1 MYKHKDK
8 INMTGKIFSTS
19 LLFTLL
25 LFCVESKS
33 QTIADRIDSLI
44 NNSSFLNTS
53 EVGILVYD
61 LTSKKELYRHQAE
74 KLYRPAS
81 VEKIITSVTALSA
94 LGKDY
99 QIKTGLSYSG
109 YIQGDTLYGNIYV
122 KGDFDPEFMQEDMD
136 SMVDAIVNMG
146 IHGVKGRLIGD
157 VSMMDSVYWGP
168 GWAWDDTPD
177 TFQPYLSPLML
188 NRGCV
193 NISILPSGGSKANVE
208 IKPESD
214 FYTLDNR
221 TTSSGTNV
229 SVTRNWLNNGNIITV
244 SGSSRHKAGTSIN
257 IFDTKG
263 FFMHTLR
270 FQLQGKGIFIPKDS
284 ISYDNVPESS
294 KGIITVYRDI
304 DEVLKRALKES
315 DNLSAEALL
324 FHATREISNGR
335 KNLGHKD
342 GQEAIYRFM
351 KSDIG
356 FDSRKFRIVDG
367 CGVSDY
373 NYVSPELI
381 MGYLKYAFSSPLIF
395 HPFYDSLPIA
405 GIDGTLQYRMGK
417 GKTFRNVRAKTGTL
431 TGVCSLAGYV
441 TSPAKHTIAFVI
453 INQNVLKYVTSR
465 RFQDAICSILASYN

>member
-1 MYKHKDK
+1 
-8 INMTGKIFSTS
+8 MTRTISRTFS
-19 LLFTLL
+19 LLLL
-25 LFCVESKS
+25 SLLCISLHS
-33 QTIADRIDSLI
+33 QTIAHRIDSLI

-61 LTSKKELYRHQAE
+61 LTSKKELYRYQAE

-81 VEKIITSVTALSA
+81 VEKVITSVTALSV

-109 YIQGDTLYGNIYV
+109 YIEGDTLYGDIYV
-122 KGDFDPEFMQEDMD
+122 KGDFDPEFMQEDME
-136 SMVDAIVNMG
+136 SMVDAISNMG

-193 NISILPSGGSKANVE
+193 NISITPSGGGRANVE

-214 FYTLDNR
+214 FYTINNI
-221 TTSSGTNV
+221 TSSSGTNV
-229 SVTRNWLNNGNIITV
+229 TATRNWLDNGNTITI
-244 SGSSRHKAGTSIN
+244 SGTSRHKASTSMN

-270 FQLQGKGIFIPKDS
+270 YQLQGKGIFISKDS
-284 ISYDNVPESS
+284 VAYDNIPDNT

-315 DNLSAEALL
+315 DNLSAEALF
-324 FHATREISNGR
+324 FHATREISNG
-335 KNLGHKD
+335 KKYLSHKD
-342 GQEAIYRFM
+342 GQDAIYKFM
-351 KSDIG
+351 KTDIG

-405 GIDGTLQYRMGK
+405 GIDGTLQYRMGRSK
-417 GKTFRNVRAKTGTL
+417 CFRNVRAKTGTL

-441 TSPAKHTIAFVI
+441 TSPAKHIIAFVI
-453 INQNVLKYVTSR
+453 INQNVLKYVSAR
-465 RFQDAICSILASYN
+465 RFQDEICNVLATYN

>member
-1 MYKHKDK
+1 MKRT
-8 INMTGKIFSTS
+8 ILRTF
-19 LLFTLL
+19 LL
-25 LFCVESKS
+25 LTLFFLCVLSHS
-33 QTIADRIDSLI
+33 QTIAHRIDSLI
-44 NNSSFLNTS
+44 NNSSFLKTS

-61 LTSKKELYRHQAE
+61 LTSKQELYRYQAE

-81 VEKIITSVTALSA
+81 VEKVITSVTALSV

-109 YIQGDTLYGNIYV
+109 YIEGDTLYGDIYV
-122 KGDFDPEFMQEDMD
+122 KGDFDPEFMQDDME
-136 SMVDAIVNMG
+136 SMVNAISNMG

-193 NISILPSGGSKANVE
+193 NISILPSGGNKAKVE

-214 FYTLDNR
+214 FYTIDNR
-221 TTSSGTNV
+221 TSSNGSNV
-229 SVTRNWLNNGNIITV
+229 SATRNWLYNDNTINI
-244 SGSSRHKAGTSIN
+244 SGFARHKSSTAIN
-257 IFDTKG
+257 IFDSKG
-263 FFMHTLR
+263 FFMNTLR
-270 FQLQGKGIFIPKDS
+270 FQLQGKGVFIPKDS
-284 ISYDNVPESS
+284 VMYDNIPENT

-315 DNLSAEALL
+315 DNLSAESLF
-324 FHATREISNGR
+324 FHATKEISNG
-335 KNLGHKD
+335 KKYLSHKD
-342 GQEAIYRFM
+342 GQSAIYKFM
-351 KSDIG
+351 KTDIG
-356 FDSRKFRIVDG
+356 FDNRKYRIVDG

-441 TSPAKHTIAFVI
+441 TSPVKHTIAFVI
-453 INQNVLKYVTSR
+453 INQNVLKYVSAR
-465 RFQDAICSILASYN
+465 KFQDEICNILASYN

>member
-1 MYKHKDK
+1 
-8 INMTGKIFSTS
+8 MTRTIFKTFS
-19 LLFTLL
+19 LFTML
-25 LFCVESKS
+25 LFCVASYS

-44 NNSSFLNTS
+44 SHSSFLNTS
-53 EVGILVYD
+53 EVGIMVYD
-61 LTSKKELYRHQAE
+61 LTSKKELYRYQAE

-81 VEKIITSVTALSA
+81 VEKVITSVTALSV

-109 YIQGDTLYGNIYV
+109 YIEGDTLYGDIYV
-122 KGDFDPEFMQEDMD
+122 KGDFDPEFMQEDME
-136 SMVDAIVNMG
+136 SMVEAISNMG

-193 NISILPSGGSKANVE
+193 NISITPAGGKANVE

-214 FYTLDNR
+214 FYTVDNR
-221 TTSSGTNV
+221 TSASGGNV
-229 SVTRNWLNNGNIITV
+229 KATRNWLYNDNTITISGNV
-244 SGSSRHKAGTSIN
+244 RHKTSTSMN

-270 FQLQGKGIFIPKDS
+270 YQLQGKGIFIPRDS
-284 ISYDNVPESS
+284 VAYDNLPENT

-315 DNLSAEALL
+315 DNLSAEALF
-324 FHATREISNGR
+324 FHATREICNGR
-335 KNLGHKD
+335 KYLSHKD
-342 GQEAIYRFM
+342 GQDAIYKFI
-351 KSDIG
+351 KTDIG

-373 NYVSPELI
+373 NYVSPELV
-381 MGYLKYAFSSPLIF
+381 MEYLKYAFSSPLIF

-453 INQNVLKYVTSR
+453 INQNVLKYVSAR
-465 RFQDAICSILASYN
+465 RFQDEICNILSTCN

>member
-1 MYKHKDK
+1 MKR
-8 INMTGKIFSTS
+8 TIFRTF
-19 LLFTLL
+19 LLLTLL
-25 LFCVESKS
+25 LFCVSSYS
-33 QTIADRIDSLI
+33 QTISHRIDSLI

-61 LTSKKELYRHQAE
+61 LTSKQELYRYQAE

-81 VEKIITSVTALSA
+81 VEKVITSVTALSV

-109 YIQGDTLYGNIYV
+109 YIEGDTLYGDIYV
-122 KGDFDPEFMQEDMD
+122 KGDFDPEFMQEDMET
-136 SMVDAIVNMG
+136 MVDAIANMG

-168 GWAWDDTPD
+168 GWAWDDTPE

-188 NRGCV
+188 NRGCINV
-193 NISILPSGGSKANVE
+193 SISPSGGSKANVE

-214 FYTLDNR
+214 FYSIDNR
-221 TTSSGTNV
+221 TSPAGSYV
-229 SVTRNWLNNGNIITV
+229 SATRNWMYNDNTITV
-244 SGSSRHKAGTSIN
+244 SGSSRHKASTSMN
-257 IFDTKG
+257 IFNTKG

-270 FQLQGKGIFIPKDS
+270 FQLQGKGVFIPQDS
-284 ISYDNVPESS
+284 VAYENTPADT

-304 DEVLKRALKES
+304 DEVLKRAKKY
-315 DNLSAEALL
+315 LS
-324 FHATREISNGR
+324 
-335 KNLGHKD
+335 HKD
-342 GQEAIYRFM
+342 GQNAIYKFM

-453 INQNVLKYVTSR
+453 INQNVLKYVSAR
-465 RFQDAICSILASYN
+465 KFQNEICNILASYN

>member
-1 MYKHKDK
+1 
-8 INMTGKIFSTS
+8 MTKTIFKTFS
-19 LLFTLL
+19 LFTLL
-25 LFCVESKS
+25 LFCVSSYS
-33 QTIADRIDSLI
+33 QTVSDRIDSLI

-61 LTSKKELYRHQAE
+61 LTSKKELYRYQAE

-81 VEKIITSVTALSA
+81 VEKVITSVTALSV

-109 YIQGDTLYGNIYV
+109 YIEGDTLYGDIYV
-122 KGDFDPEFMQEDMD
+122 KGDFDPEFMQEDME
-136 SMVDAIVNMG
+136 SMVEAISNMG

-193 NISILPSGGSKANVE
+193 NISISPSGGSKADVE

-214 FYTLDNR
+214 FYTIDNR
-221 TTSSGTNV
+221 TSPAGTYV
-229 SVTRNWLNNGNIITV
+229 SATRNWLNNGNVISI
-244 SGSSRHKAGTSIN
+244 SGSSKHKASTSMN
-257 IFDTKG
+257 IFDTKA
-263 FFMHTLR
+263 FFMNTLR
-270 FQLQGKGIFIPKDS
+270 YQLQGKGIFISRDS
-284 ISYDNVPESS
+284 ITYNNVPGNT

-304 DEVLKRALKES
+304 DDVLKRALKES
-315 DNLSAEALL
+315 DNLSAEALF
-324 FHATREISNGR
+324 FHATREICNGK
-335 KNLGHKD
+335 KNLSHKD
-342 GQEAIYRFM
+342 GQNAIYKFM

-381 MGYLKYAFSSPLIF
+381 MEYLKYAFSSPFIF

-405 GIDGTLQYRMGK
+405 GIDGTLQYRMSK
-417 GKTFRNVRAKTGTL
+417 GKCFRNVRAKTGTL

-441 TSPAKHTIAFVI
+441 TSSTKHTIAFVI
-453 INQNVLKYVTSR
+453 INQNVLKYVSAR
-465 RFQDAICSILASYN
+465 RFQDEICNILSTYN

>member
-1 MYKHKDK
+1 MVK
-8 INMTGKIFSTS
+8 INLKTF
-19 LLFTLL
+19 LLFILIS
-25 LFCVESKS
+25 FGFSSAYS
-33 QTIADRIDSLI
+33 QMISQRIDSLI
-44 NNSSFLNTS
+44 NNSSFLKTS
-53 EVGILVYD
+53 EVGVLVYD
-61 LTSKKELYRHQAE
+61 LTSKKEIYRYQAE

-81 VEKIITSVTALSA
+81 VEKVITSVTALSV

-99 QIKTGLSYSG
+99 QINTGLSYSG
-109 YIQGDTLYGNIYV
+109 YIEGDVLYGNIYV
-122 KGDFDPEFMQEDMD
+122 KGDFDPEFMPENME
-136 SMVDAIVNMG
+136 SMVKAISSLG
-146 IHGVKGRLIGD
+146 IHDVKGRLIGD

-193 NISILPSGGSKANVE
+193 NVNISPSGGDKANVE

-214 FYTLDNR
+214 FYTIDNR
-221 TTSSGTNV
+221 TSSEGGNV
-229 SVTRNWLNNGNIITV
+229 RATRNWLYNGNTITI
-244 SGSSRHKAGTSIN
+244 SGSGKHKVSTSMN

-270 FQLQGKGIFIPKDS
+270 FQLQSKGIFISRDS
-284 ISYDNVPESS
+284 VMYGNVPDNT

-304 DEVLKRALKES
+304 NEVLKRALKES
-315 DNLSAEALL
+315 DNLSAEALF
-324 FHATREISNGR
+324 FHASREI
-335 KNLGHKD
+335 LGGKKYLSHKD
-342 GQEAIYRFM
+342 GQNAIYKFM

-356 FDSRKFRIVDG
+356 FDNRGFRIVDG

-381 MGYLKYAFSSPLIF
+381 MEYLKFAFKSPLIF
-395 HPFYDSLPIA
+395 HSFYDSLPIA
-405 GIDGTLQYRMGK
+405 GIDGTLQFRMGR
-417 GKTFRNVRAKTGTL
+417 GKCFRNVRAKTGTL

-453 INQNVLKYVTSR
+453 INQNVLKYVSAR
-465 RFQDAICSILASYN
+465 KFQDEICNILASYN